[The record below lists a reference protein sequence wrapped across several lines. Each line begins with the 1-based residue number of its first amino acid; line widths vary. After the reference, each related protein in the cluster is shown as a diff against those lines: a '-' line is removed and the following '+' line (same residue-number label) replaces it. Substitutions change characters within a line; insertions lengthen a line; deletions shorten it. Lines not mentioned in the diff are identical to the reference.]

1 MKNGEIIIATTIIK
15 VILTTVI
22 MTVIIIII
30 IIGIEKSSYKEDNIK
45 RNEIFV
51 KPCFIGTQKSQN
63 VNIENKVQETKTG
76 KQKNCCTFTS
86 F

>member
-30 IIGIEKSSYKEDNIK
+30 IGIEKSSCKEDNIK